1 MIIGLTG
8 AHRTGKTTLG
18 SEFAKRNLQFTFAA
32 TSVSAIMQSRG
43 FDPARDYPMQERI
56 YIQNIIL
63 GELDAFYAKFDT
75 NTVFDRTPLDA
86 AAYLLADVQRQNVER
101 EFHEQITAYVARA
114 IDITNRRF
122 AMLLFVPPVL
132 PMVDTPGKAPSAPA
146 YVEHISQ
153 LISGLRSDERMK
165 VKYFSLP
172 RSYLDLDLRVR
183 AMENA
188 TGRIVRNFLA
198 EGEQLSD
205 AGIEFH

>member
-18 SEFAKRNLQFTFAA
+18 SEFAKRNKQFKFAA
-32 TSVSAIMQSRG
+32 TSVTAIMQSRG
-43 FDPARDYPMQERI
+43 FDPALDYPMVERI
-56 YIQNIIL
+56 EIQNIIL
-63 GELDAFYAKFDT
+63 GELDAFYSRFDN

-101 EFHEQITAYVARA
+101 EFHGPITEYVSRA
-114 IDITNRRF
+114 IEITNRRF

-132 PMVDTPGKAPSAPA
+132 KMEDTPGKAPSAPA

-153 LISGLRSDERMK
+153 LIAGLRSDERMK

-188 TGRIVRNFLA
+188 TGRLVRNFMA

-205 AGIEFH
+205 AGIDFH